1 TRKLTATEA
10 KEFTSTWQQL
20 LPHLKRRIT
29 ISKEGVGS
37 TAVSPLM
44 VPGVSAADA
53 IIPSFNERVRPP
65 NSMVPQPEDTTPAQS
80 IKATSYTQSS
90 SQPAKRK
97 RADSNSKIPVLS
109 TTSTILSAE
118 DKENPETT
126 HLLKRT
132 RTGMPTKSAL
142 ASASASTSSSVRKPL
157 KPSISLGGKENE
169 PDAAPQD
176 VRRKKTR
183 NSQSV
188 PQNVLRENKNI
199 INGVLPDKKKEK
211 DNGTT
216 TIDRPVLG
224 ARTNQSNL
232 PTSRSST
239 MAPNTITVP
248 AQTARQQ
255 PRRAQIVLPTEE
267 NLQPSVARKDGHMI
281 KKSDNLGK
289 SVTAIKGSSTA
300 STSKSSNAKPR
311 IEVFRD
317 TASPTVEQSPSGQ
330 VKHKKETDIRDQLL
344 YSRSKIPLVTADKPT
359 ASPSSHNATPPSLTR
374 TPTTQTRSA
383 SHVLQLQC
391 IDLDAFS
398 VDARA
403 KSSPSATPTS
413 RVVERRDADGKIILE
428 IPGSEED
435 YETPIEDPRADDASG
450 STSDLFVCSSQTQ
463 HEVQPSQEDDFEEA
477 DPDDLIETFPAPD
490 FLHELEDCD
499 DESNNIHDVLTQP
512 QTQEQEQEQRQEK
525 DQGQKQV
532 HVDKNRATA
541 SVAAIRK
548 NVESSAMKDGVW
560 CFEQPERPIERVIC
574 GRKGRWMAIES
585 QNDLDFWSL
594 DDRADSN
601 PKWRLAFSW
610 PKDTAKTWVVFS
622 EQDSHA
628 IVMNS
633 QPSSSSSL
641 TLIELHGQHHTSR
654 LPVDWGGLLVE
665 DSCAAWLT
673 DVTSNVGAENDS
685 GLDGN
690 LMLLLGCTSEPGCII
705 TLSVPKDG
713 CLPQNT
719 TIQATS
725 FNTPRISSTITSLQL
740 VDNCDGLCLATFA
753 DKLVLW
759 DLSMMSEGP
768 LSIVD
773 VPGSKLPS
781 VNDPS
786 FHVLQASVPQE
797 LYDEFADVIN
807 AGLLTHRDWPIY
819 AVFEARSRSERTERM
834 TAVLMNDQ
842 IEIVQQYQDIGIGS
856 AFASSDL
863 LLVES
868 EACSSDEKSLTL
880 WDLVKADKL
889 ATLTVK
895 PHDVGPVPLDRS
907 QALCLEAYPTATMKH
922 GSEGEQQPVRKLSLA
937 STLTSG
943 STLSSPPVDMTVFS
957 QSSSDNNEEGNSRP
971 SGVAATPII
980 KGNAKDVMNESSRV
994 GQWMEDTHAASSA
1007 AVCSVSSK
1015 LETSFCLHPKQ
1026 PWLVVTCT
1034 SPSGGSHYVPMVHII
1049 DVSTF
1054 LQECNP

>member
-1 TRKLTATEA
+1 
-10 KEFTSTWQQL
+10 
-20 LPHLKRRIT
+20 
-29 ISKEGVGS
+29 
-37 TAVSPLM
+37 
-44 VPGVSAADA
+44 
-53 IIPSFNERVRPP
+53 
-65 NSMVPQPEDTTPAQS
+65 MVPQPEDTTPAQS

-118 DKENPETT
+118 DKEYPETT

-142 ASASASTSSSVRKPL
+142 ASTSASTSSSVRKPL
-157 KPSISLGGKENE
+157 KPSVSLGGKENE

-183 NSQSV
+183 NNQSA

-267 NLQPSVARKDGHMI
+267 NLQPSVARKDGHII

-289 SVTAIKGSSTA
+289 SITAMKGSSTA

-317 TASPTVEQSPSGQ
+317 TASPAVEQSLSGQ

-359 ASPSSHNATPPSLTR
+359 ASPYSHNATPPSLKR

-413 RVVERRDADGKIILE
+413 RVVERRDVNGKIILE

-560 CFEQPERPIERVIC
+560 CFEHPERPIERVIC

-594 DDRADSN
+594 DDRADSD

-633 QPSSSSSL
+633 QP
-641 TLIELHGQHHTSR
+641 
-654 LPVDWGGLLVE
+654 
-665 DSCAAWLT
+665 
-673 DVTSNVGAENDS
+673 
-685 GLDGN
+685 
-690 LMLLLGCTSEPGCII
+690 M
-705 TLSVPKDG
+705 
-713 CLPQNT
+713 
-719 TIQATS
+719 
-725 FNTPRISSTITSLQL
+725 
-740 VDNCDGLCLATFA
+740 
-753 DKLVLW
+753 LW

-786 FHVLQASVPQE
+786 FHILQASVPQE
-797 LYDEFADVIN
+797 LYDEYADVIN

-907 QALCLEAYPTATMKH
+907 RALCLEAYPTATMKH

-943 STLSSPPVDMTVFS
+943 STLSSPPVDMTVSS
-957 QSSSDNNEEGNSRP
+957 QSSSDNHEEGNSRP
-971 SGVAATPII
+971 SGVAATPVI
-980 KGNAKDVMNESSRV
+980 KGNAKDVMNESTRV

-1007 AVCSVSSK
+1007 ALQK
-1015 LETSFCLHPKQ
+1015 LK
-1026 PWLVVTCT
+1026 
-1034 SPSGGSHYVPMVHII
+1034 
-1049 DVSTF
+1049 
-1054 LQECNP
+1054 